1 MTHSSLRL
9 IAALSLFSLPTA
21 AFAYITPEEVFNG
34 LSGSSSSSTTSSS
47 SQGVTSSS
55 SSSQSSS
62 TQSQAPA
69 SSSSVQTAAPATT
82 TSGGGGGGGRR
93 PSTINNLNGGDTTHG
108 AAPSSSS
115 SSSYWVP
122 IPFDPNQTD
131 ANSGNAHGGA
141 PRLPSNG
148 PTENLLI
155 LTLTLAGLTT
165 LYYFKRLTK
174 ISI

>member
-21 AFAYITPEEVFNG
+21 ALAYITPEEVFNG
-34 LSGSSSSSTTSSS
+34 LSGSSSSSTTSS
-47 SQGVTSSS
+47 QGATSSS
-55 SSSQSSS
+55 S
-62 TQSQAPA
+62 QSQAPA

-82 TSGGGGGGGRR
+82 TGGGGGGGGRR
-93 PSTINNLNGGDTTHG
+93 PSTINNLGGGDTTHG

-115 SSSYWVP
+115 SSSYWAP
-122 IPFDPNQTD
+122 IPFDPDPTQTD
-131 ANSGNAHGGA
+131 ANSGNIHGGA

-148 PTENLLI
+148 PAENLLV

-174 ISI
+174 VSI